1 MPSKALSETLAA
13 RWRPLIEAW
22 RRSGQTQKAFCQAN
36 DLSYDRFVYW
46 RRKFAHGDADPGPR
60 RSSALV
66 PVTCTPMAPAAGLSL
81 LLPNGMELR
90 GLTLDNVPVVQQLL
104 ARL

>member
-1 MPSKALSETLAA
+1 MPSKAESENLAA
-13 RWRPLIEAW
+13 RWRPLIDAW
-22 RRSGQTQKAFCQAN
+22 HGSGQTQKAFCRAN
-36 DLSYDRFVYW
+36 DLSYDQFVYW
-46 RRKFAHGDADPGPR
+46 RRKFARGDVDAGPV

-66 PVTCTPMAPAAGLSL
+66 PVTYTSTAPGLSL